1 MEFLEKD
8 LETII
13 WEASDNDLEDAG
25 LDFYGKRFRQLRIG
39 NYGIADLVTVK
50 RESIYSESEYIK
62 NGKHKIIDSYLV
74 ITVYELKK
82 DKIGVGAFLQ
92 AIGYVKGIQ
101 SYLNKRNF
109 ENFILR
115 IKLVGSDI
123 DNSGNF
129 CFLTDLINNTSKPCD
144 EPMYSNG
151 YIEDVSFY
159 TYHITLKGLKFK
171 CHFGYT
177 LTNEG
182 F

>member
-39 NYGIADLVTVK
+39 NYGIADLVTVR
-50 RESIYSESEYIK
+50 RECIYSESEYIRS
-62 NGKHKIIDSYLV
+62 GKHKIIDSYLV

-92 AIGYVKGIQ
+92 AVGYVKGIQ
-101 SYLNKRNF
+101 SYLKKRNF
-109 ENFILR
+109 ENFIFR
-115 IKLVGSDI
+115 VKLVGSDI
-123 DNSGNF
+123 DKSGSF
-129 CFLTDLINNTSKPCD
+129 CYLPDLINVNIPCD
-144 EPMYSNG
+144 EPVYIKG
-151 YIEDVSFY
+151 FIEDISFY
-159 TYHITLKGLKFK
+159 TYHITLNGLKFNS
-171 CHFGYT
+171 HYGYN
-177 LTNEG
+177 LINEG